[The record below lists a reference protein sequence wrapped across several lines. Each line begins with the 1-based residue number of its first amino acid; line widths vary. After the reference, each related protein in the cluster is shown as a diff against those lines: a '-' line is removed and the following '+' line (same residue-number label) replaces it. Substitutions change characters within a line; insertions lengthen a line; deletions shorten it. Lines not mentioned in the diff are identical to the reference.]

1 MKIYNIFRSIDGEV
15 NAFGQGTYT
24 TFIRFAGCNLSCAH
38 CDTSYARSLKVG
50 TEIEVEG
57 ILESVKELGC
67 HKVTITG
74 GEPLM
79 QPEAFKLLTNALR
92 GNDFRITVETNGSV
106 PLMGMGID
114 GWVVDYKLPS
124 SGMHKKMVDNNF
136 ASLRPIDFIKF
147 VVLDKKDFRYAVEV
161 KRTIEKTR
169 SRARFAFS
177 PMYGELP
184 PMRLFSW
191 LEEAKIFDAVLNIQ
205 LHKLIGLP

>member
-15 NAFGQGTYT
+15 NAFGQGSYT
-24 TFIRFAGCNLSCAH
+24 TFIRFAGCNLSCIH

-50 TEIEVEG
+50 TEMDVEEVHKT
-57 ILESVKELGC
+57 VKEFGC

-74 GEPLM
+74 GEPLI
-79 QPEAFKLLTNALR
+79 QGPAFKMLTNTLK
-92 GNDFRITVETNGSV
+92 GDDFKVTVETNGSV

-124 SGMHKKMVDNNF
+124 SGMHEKMVDNNF
-136 ASLRPIDFIKF
+136 ASLRPMDFIKF

-161 KRTIEKTR
+161 KRTIEETR

-177 PMYGELP
+177 PVFGHLP

-191 LEEAKIFDAVLNIQ
+191 LEEAKIYDAVLNIQ